1 MGMPKTKRV
10 KDFPTGMP
18 ITVTNVRPKV
28 IKRRESITLNSLNS
42 VKGIPLLKKN
52 SQSSTNKAIFPIHFH
67 VIPTVFI

>member
-52 SQSSTNKAIFPIHFH
+52 SQNPTNKAIFPIHFH